1 MYLTLHSY
9 SQMWLLPWSHT
20 RTKSSDYSDM
30 INVAKKAIN
39 AIAKVH
45 GTHYQLGPMTD
56 LMYPISGRYI
66 FIYYLQHI
74 YFSILICGLS
84 IWIGDRSDVSN
95 FW

>member
-20 RTKSSDYSDM
+20 RTKPSDYSDM

-45 GTHYQLGPMTD
+45 GTHYQLGPVTD

-66 FIYYLQHI
+66 FTYYL
-74 YFSILICGLS
+74 
-84 IWIGDRSDVSN
+84 
-95 FW
+95 